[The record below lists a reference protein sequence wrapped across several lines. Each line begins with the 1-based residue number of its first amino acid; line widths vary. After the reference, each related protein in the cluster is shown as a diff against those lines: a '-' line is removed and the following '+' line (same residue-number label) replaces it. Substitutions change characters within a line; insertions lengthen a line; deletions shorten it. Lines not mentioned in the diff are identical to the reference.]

1 MVTLRGRV
9 HGLDLLPGS
18 FRLATLAAEPGRMLI
33 ESLQELPERELCRDR
48 FDAHAELY
56 FAVPDAQAVVKLV
69 KPPNDPTLNA
79 DKTALFE
86 LLTALPEEADHY
98 FLETYALNGCP
109 QRLAVAYHRKLV
121 EEQIERLEKAVIRP
135 SGFRLRSLAL
145 AEGYRKFCR
154 PLGGDLVCLLH
165 IDRHQTLLA
174 FLNHGVTVATGF
186 LECSFPDADDSA
198 AMKSAL
204 IDIAALVRYR
214 NSLLFKEGFTAPL
227 SLVILCGERADT
239 TIAEPLSQLLRV
251 KIAFPEFRTELFA
264 DSAANPSALFL
275 VGLGLTVVS

>member
-9 HGLDLLPGS
+9 HGLDFLPGR
-18 FRLATLAAEPGRMLI
+18 FRLATMTSEPGRALI
-33 ESLQELPERELCRDR
+33 ESLQESPDSDLCRDK
-48 FDAHAELY
+48 FDSNAELY
-56 FAVPDAQAVVKLV
+56 FAVPDNQAVIKLV
-69 KPPNDPTLNA
+69 KPPDEPTLSA

-86 LLTALPEEADHY
+86 LLTSLPEDAGRY
-98 FLETYALNGCP
+98 YLETYAVNGGRE
-109 QRLAVAYHRKLV
+109 RLVVAYQRKLV
-121 EEQIERLEKAVIRP
+121 EEQIERLEEKIHRP

-154 PLGGDLVCLLH
+154 PLGGDLVCLVN
-165 IDRHQTLLA
+165 IDRHQTLLV
-174 FLNHGVTVATGF
+174 FLNKGVTVATGF
-186 LECSFPDADDSA
+186 VARSFPDENDSA
-198 AMKSAL
+198 ACKSAL

-214 NSLLFKEGFTAPL
+214 QSLLFKDGFTAPL
-227 SLVILCGERADT
+227 SLVILCGEKADT
-239 TIAEPLSQLLRV
+239 TLAEPLSQLLRV